1 MPSARRAAAPARS
14 GVLRWFV
21 IGLVLVILL
30 AGAGLAW
37 VWVGSDVVARG
48 RAREAMA
55 AFRANP
61 VTAPEDASGAA
72 GRPGD
77 VMGIISIP
85 RLGLTW
91 PIVVGT
97 GSLDRGLG
105 WTVGSSWPGTEGNA
119 VVSGLRL
126 TGGSPLRHFPGLTVG
141 DRVELRLRGKG
152 ATPRVLVYEVKVAA
166 LTVDRDDAW
175 VLDAVPGHP
184 SAVPT
189 ESLLTLITSQD
200 LLASRERSVVFA
212 VLVDGATG

>member
-1 MPSARRAAAPARS
+1 MPSPRRAAAPTRS

-21 IGLVLVILL
+21 MGLVLVLLL

-55 AFRANP
+55 AFSANP
-61 VTAPEDASGAA
+61 AAAPVNASEAT
-72 GRPGD
+72 GRSGD
-77 VMGIISIP
+77 VLGIITIP

-97 GSLDRGLG
+97 GHLDRGLG
-105 WTVGSSWPGTEGNA
+105 WAVDSSWPGSPGNA

-126 TGGSPLRHFPGLTVG
+126 TGGSPLRNVADLRVG
-141 DRVELRLRGKG
+141 DRVEVRLRGTSAAPK
-152 ATPRVLVYEVKVAA
+152 VLVYEVKVAG

-175 VLDAVPGHP
+175 VLDGVPGHP

-189 ESLLTLITSQD
+189 ESILTVITSQD
-200 LLASRERSVVFA
+200 LLASKERSVAFA
-212 VLVDGATG
+212 VLVDGA

>member
-1 MPSARRAAAPARS
+1 MPTPRRAAAPARS

-21 IGLVLVILL
+21 IGLGLVILL
-30 AGAGLAW
+30 GGAGLAW

-55 AFRANP
+55 AFAADPAAAPASASEAN
-61 VTAPEDASGAA
+61 
-72 GRPGD
+72 GRTGD
-77 VMGIISIP
+77 VMGVISIP

-97 GSLDRGLG
+97 GHLGRGLG
-105 WTVGSSWPGTEGNA
+105 WTIDSSWPGSPGNA

-126 TGGSPLRHFPGLTVG
+126 TGGSPLRNFTDLQEG
-141 DRVELRLRGKG
+141 DRIEVRLRGKG
-152 ATPRVLVYEVKVAA
+152 AAPTVLAYEVKVAG
-166 LTVDRDDAW
+166 LTVDRDDSW
-175 VLDAVPGHP
+175 VLDGVPGHP

-189 ESLLTLITSQD
+189 ESLLTVITSQD

-212 VLVDGATG
+212 ALVEGA